1 MDSLQETLLIWF
13 DPQLTGA
20 LVLGWGLRLLA
31 ALLIYVIGRWAAKA
45 LTRWAGRAIT
55 KADVDAT
62 LARFLSSI
70 LYMVLIVFVVL
81 TALSAIGI
89 NTTNF
94 LAILGAAGLAVGLA
108 LKDSLSNFAAG
119 VMLVFFRPF
128 RSGDYIEAAGISGS
142 VVSVKIFNTILRTP
156 DNRIIT
162 VPNALIYADSIT
174 NFSAEDKRRIDL
186 VIGIGYDDDIARAK
200 ALIQGV
206 LGQDNRILDEPA
218 PVMLL
223 VELGESS
230 VDIAVRPWVKSFD
243 YSQVRSDLLEH
254 IKRALENAGLSIPYP
269 QRDLHIVTQ
278 ADADA

>member
-1 MDSLQETLLIWF
+1 MDSLRETLTIWL
-13 DPQLTGA
+13 DPEFTGP
-20 LVLGWGLRLLA
+20 LVMGWGLKLLA
-31 ALLIYVIGRWAAKA
+31 ALLIYVIGRWVAKA
-45 LTRWAGRAIT
+45 LTRWVGRAIIQ
-55 KADVDAT
+55 ANVDAT
-62 LARFLSSI
+62 LSRFLSSI
-70 LYMVLIVFVVL
+70 VYMVLIVFVVL
-81 TALSAIGI
+81 TALSALGV

-94 LAILGAAGLAVGLA
+94 LAILGVAGLAVGLA

-128 RSGDYIEAAGISGS
+128 KMGDYIEAAGISGT
-142 VVSVKIFNTILRTP
+142 VVSIKIFDTILRTS
-156 DNRIIT
+156 DNRVIT
-162 VPNALIYADSIT
+162 VPNALIYADTIT

-206 LGQDNRILDEPA
+206 LGQDDRILDQPP
-218 PVMLL
+218 PVMLV

-230 VDIAVRPWVKSFD
+230 VDIAVRSWVNSGD

-254 IKRALENAGLSIPYP
+254 IKRALEAAGLSIPYP

-278 ADADA
+278 GNGDT

>member
-1 MDSLQETLLIWF
+1 MDSLRETLTVWL
-13 DPQLTGA
+13 DPQFTGP
-20 LVLGWGLRLLA
+20 LVMGWGLKLLA
-31 ALLIYVIGRWAAKA
+31 AFLIYVIGRWVAKA
-45 LTRWAGRAIT
+45 LTRWVGRAIIQ
-55 KADVDAT
+55 ANVDAT
-62 LARFLSSI
+62 LSRFLSSI
-70 LYMVLIVFVVL
+70 VYMVLIVFVVL
-81 TALSAIGI
+81 TALSALGV

-128 RSGDYIEAAGISGS
+128 KMGDYIEAAGISGT
-142 VVSVKIFNTILRTP
+142 VVSIKIFDTILRTS
-156 DNRIIT
+156 DNRVIT
-162 VPNALIYADSIT
+162 VPNALIYADTIT

-206 LGQDNRILDEPA
+206 LGQDDRILDEPP
-218 PVMLL
+218 PVMLV

-230 VDIAVRPWVKSFD
+230 VDIAVRSWVNSGD

-254 IKRALENAGLSIPYP
+254 IKRALEAAGLSIPYP

-278 ADADA
+278 GNGDT

>member
-1 MDSLQETLLIWF
+1 MDSLRETLTIWL
-13 DPQLTGA
+13 DPEFTGP
-20 LVLGWGLRLLA
+20 LVMGWGLKLLA
-31 ALLIYVIGRWAAKA
+31 AFLIYVIGRWVAKA
-45 LTRWAGRAIT
+45 LTRWVGRAIIQ
-55 KADVDAT
+55 ANVDAT
-62 LARFLSSI
+62 LSRFLSSI
-70 LYMVLIVFVVL
+70 VYMVLIVFVVL
-81 TALSAIGI
+81 TALSALGV

-128 RSGDYIEAAGISGS
+128 KMGDYIEAAGISGT
-142 VVSVKIFNTILRTP
+142 VVSIKIFDTILRTS
-156 DNRIIT
+156 DNRVIT
-162 VPNALIYADSIT
+162 VPNALIYADTIT

-206 LGQDNRILDEPA
+206 LGQDDRILDEPP
-218 PVMLL
+218 PVMLV

-230 VDIAVRPWVKSFD
+230 VDIAVRSWVNSGD

-254 IKRALENAGLSIPYP
+254 IKRALEAAGLSIPYP

-278 ADADA
+278 GNGDT

>member
-1 MDSLQETLLIWF
+1 MNRLQETLLIWF

-89 NTTNF
+89 NMTNF

-174 NFSAEDKRRIDL
+174 NFSAENKRRIDL
-186 VIGIGYDDDIARAK
+186 VIGIGYDDDIVRAK
-200 ALIQGV
+200 ALI
-206 LGQDNRILDEPA
+206 
-218 PVMLL
+218 
-223 VELGESS
+223 
-230 VDIAVRPWVKSFD
+230 
-243 YSQVRSDLLEH
+243 
-254 IKRALENAGLSIPYP
+254 
-269 QRDLHIVTQ
+269 
-278 ADADA
+278 

>member
-1 MDSLQETLLIWF
+1 MDSLRETLTIWL
-13 DPQLTGA
+13 DPQLTGP

-31 ALLIYVIGRWAAKA
+31 ALLIFVVGRWVAKA
-45 LTRWAGRAIT
+45 LIRWAGRAFT
-55 KADVDAT
+55 TAELDAT
-62 LARFLSSI
+62 LTRFLSSI

-81 TALSAIGI
+81 TALSTLGI

-94 LAILGAAGLAVGLA
+94 IAIFGAAGLAVGLA
-108 LKDSLSNFAAG
+108 LKDSLSNLAAG

-128 RSGDYIEAAGISGS
+128 KAGDFIDAAGISGTVDS
-142 VVSVKIFNTILRTP
+142 IKIFNTILRTA
-156 DNRIIT
+156 DNRVIT
-162 VPNALIYADSIT
+162 VPNSLIYADTIT

-186 VIGIGYDDDIARAK
+186 VIGIGYDDDVARAK

-206 LGQDNRILDEPA
+206 LGQDDRILDEPP

-230 VDIAVRPWVKSFD
+230 VDIAVRSWVMSSD
-243 YSQVRSDLLEH
+243 YAQVRSDLLEH

-269 QRDLHIVTQ
+269 QRDVHVTHQ
-278 ADADA
+278 GSGDA